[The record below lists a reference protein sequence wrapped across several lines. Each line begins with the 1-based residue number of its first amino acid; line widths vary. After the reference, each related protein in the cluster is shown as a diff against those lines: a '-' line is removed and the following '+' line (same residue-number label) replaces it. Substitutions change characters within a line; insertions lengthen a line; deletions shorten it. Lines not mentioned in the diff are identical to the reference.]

1 MGCGQTKENLEAEM
15 LLLQLMRTEIQD
27 ERKIIL
33 KKLEDLS
40 GKKIIRPK
48 IPEYVASSPKSK
60 SPKRKKKHSEEKH
73 KKKSLK
79 NKQSTCDDEES
90 NNDESSIEEV
100 NLN

>member
-1 MGCGQTKENLEAEM
+1 MHILHKIAKKVRAAE
-15 LLLQLMRTEIQD
+15 LPTFCANR
-27 ERKIIL
+27 RKRCF
-33 KKLEDLS
+33 S

-48 IPEYVASSPKSK
+48 IPDYLASSPKSK